1 MSRRP
6 LPILVA
12 ASILCWFLLSLALA
26 QPAAG
31 KKYALLVGINRYEHD
46 KLQPLSFA
54 EADVEELAAVLKGS
68 GYTVTLLTPSA
79 SDRSLKP
86 TRENIETQLKS
97 VLRGCKKG
105 DTVVVGFAG
114 HGMQFEKQKETDPE
128 DAYFCPVDARP
139 FRDERAT
146 MVSLSGVYTELDKS
160 FAGMKVLLVDA
171 CRNDPDAVRG
181 RSGGVTADSVRPPQ
195 GAAALFSCRAGERA
209 FEHESLKHGVFFH
222 HVLEGL
228 KGKAKDGDGEV
239 TFAGLAAYVSRRVSR
254 EVPGL
259 IGGDARQSPNL
270 KADYSIEPVL
280 VTVADGIQTPPAPA
294 EEKTYVSKTTGMK
307 FVRIKA
313 GTFTMGS
320 PKSEKD
326 RSDDETEHEVT
337 LSKDFYLSVYEVTQ
351 KEWRTVMGTTPW
363 QGKDYVKEG
372 DDYPATY
379 VSWNDAVEYA
389 KKLGE
394 KDGMAY
400 RLPTE
405 AEWEY
410 ACRAGNRSSYS
421 FGDSPESL
429 FDHGWFVKNA
439 WAAGEK
445 YAQRVGQKK
454 SNKLGLCDM
463 HGNVW
468 EWCSDRYGD
477 YPSGRVTDPTGPT
490 TGSDRVNRGGG
501 WLSNAWGCRSADRS
515 GNAPS
520 NRLSILG
527 FRLSLV
533 PSGR

>member
-1 MSRRP
+1 M
-6 LPILVA
+6 
-12 ASILCWFLLSLALA
+12 
-26 QPAAG
+26 
-31 KKYALLVGINRYEHD
+31 
-46 KLQPLSFA
+46 
-54 EADVEELAAVLKGS
+54 
-68 GYTVTLLTPSA
+68 
-79 SDRSLKP
+79 
-86 TRENIETQLKS
+86 
-97 VLRGCKKG
+97 
-105 DTVVVGFAG
+105 
-114 HGMQFEKQKETDPE
+114 
-128 DAYFCPVDARP
+128 
-139 FRDERAT
+139 
-146 MVSLSGVYTELDKS
+146 
-160 FAGMKVLLVDA
+160 
-171 CRNDPDAVRG
+171 
-181 RSGGVTADSVRPPQ
+181 
-195 GAAALFSCRAGERA
+195 
-209 FEHESLKHGVFFH
+209 
-222 HVLEGL
+222 
-228 KGKAKDGDGEV
+228 
-239 TFAGLAAYVSRRVSR
+239 
-254 EVPGL
+254 
-259 IGGDARQSPNL
+259 
-270 KADYSIEPVL
+270 
-280 VTVADGIQTPPAPA
+280 
-294 EEKTYVSKTTGMK
+294 
-307 FVRIKA
+307 
-313 GTFTMGS
+313 
-320 PKSEKD
+320 
-326 RSDDETEHEVT
+326 
-337 LSKDFYLSVYEVTQ
+337 
-351 KEWRTVMGTTPW
+351 MGTTPW

-410 ACRAGNRSSYS
+410 ACRTGNRSSYS